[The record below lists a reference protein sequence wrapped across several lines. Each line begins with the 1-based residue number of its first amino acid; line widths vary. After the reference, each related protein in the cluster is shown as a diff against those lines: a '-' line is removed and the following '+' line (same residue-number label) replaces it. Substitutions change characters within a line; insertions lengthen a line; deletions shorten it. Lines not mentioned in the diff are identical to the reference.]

1 MLKASLRKGNKVAKL
16 QKIFEPFSRHLHIP
30 LKINRSRL
38 IPVYFLHNTMADQ
51 NHTIVHTHTLPKDL
65 RRRPLQRVR
74 LHAARLFR
82 LDLPGYSAVHIHG
95 SYPHA
100 CQQAAGVPATV
111 ATVCH
116 FVMVYCSLV
125 ILYWTYANMSSMR
138 ETHNQKGYKVAE
150 RCSR

>member
-1 MLKASLRKGNKVAKL
+1 MAEECRRAKLMLKASLREGNKVAKL
-16 QKIFEPFSRHLHIP
+16 QKIFAPFSRHLHIP
-30 LKINRSRL
+30 LKINR
-38 IPVYFLHNTMADQ
+38 

-125 ILYWTYANMSSMR
+125 ILYWTYANMSSMP